1 VTNISETQTKP
12 EQHRPEI
19 PGKKSGRTILALS
32 IFALGLNAAAAVYT
46 MSPADFALPDVSG
59 AVAELLPHESSA
71 ISNTVVASL
80 NDIKSAQQHSATA
93 TRDNGSLLQE
103 NTSLL
108 HRDGSV
114 LMENTALLQQ
124 HGALLEQNNALLL
137 QDASKL
143 DTLRSSISDEQ
154 SDVKTISSQLTT
166 LIAKVDSLQNKM
178 TSEITSSI
186 PRAHAR
192 ARMSV
197 VARKRMARRA
207 KPEDPF
213 SFGDAPLTT
222 APRS

>member
-1 VTNISETQTKP
+1 MIKTSEEQTKTEQLQP
-12 EQHRPEI
+12 ET

-46 MSPADFALPDVSG
+46 MSPSDFALPDISG
-59 AVAELLPHESSA
+59 AVAELLPHDSA
-71 ISNTVVASL
+71 APKAVIAALS
-80 NDIKSAQQHSATA
+80 DIQTAQQRNATA
-93 TRDNGSLLQE
+93 TRDYGSLLQE

-114 LMENTALLQQ
+114 LVENTSLLQQ

-143 DTLRSSISDEQ
+143 DILRSSISDEQ

-186 PRAHAR
+186 PRGHVR
-192 ARMSV
+192 ARMSGMV
-197 VARKRMARRA
+197 HRRVARRI

-222 APRS
+222 APHG

>member
-1 VTNISETQTKP
+1 MIKTSEAQTKT
-12 EQHRPEI
+12 EQLPPAV
-19 PGKKSGRTILALS
+19 PGKKSGQTILALS

-59 AVAELLPHESSA
+59 VVAELLPRDSA
-71 ISNTVVASL
+71 TAPKAVIAAL
-80 NDIKSAQQHSATA
+80 ADIQSAQQHNAVA

-114 LMENTALLQQ
+114 LVENTTLLQQ

-137 QDASKL
+137 QDSSKL
-143 DTLRSSISDEQ
+143 DTLRSSLSDEQ

-166 LIAKVDSLQNKM
+166 LIAKVDSLQNRM

-186 PRAHAR
+186 PKARAHTR
-192 ARMSV
+192 VSV
-197 VARKRMARRA
+197 LRKRLARRM

-213 SFGDAPLTT
+213 SFGDAPQTT
-222 APRS
+222 APHG